1 MPPREQTTRGLK
13 KMPAAKKSKKPAVT
27 QTRCTTFAQQEIK
40 ALSKRLF
47 RGYEKEHRA
56 TGINKPSSKVAV
68 DALLMWAAEAGKL
81 NGRVITEKNNLFVMI
96 STQSEEE

>member
-1 MPPREQTTRGLK
+1 
-13 KMPAAKKSKKPAVT
+13 MPAPKKTKKAAVT

-40 ALSKRLF
+40 ALSERLYK
-47 RGYEKEHRA
+47 GYYAEHHA

-81 NGRVITEKNNLFVMI
+81 NGKAITEKNNLFVMI